1 MEDKD
6 SQKENT
12 RIASRKSGKQL
23 QKKGFQSEAETAAPP
38 SQPLP
43 NGVERRQ
50 SDQFGLKSPEKIP
63 SKQSASAAQCQSR
76 RPQGDA
82 RPAAWDKQA
91 ERAIAAPN
99 ASPSGA
105 TSCPENAEDDAAVD
119 TGRYQG
125 GEVATRLKT
134 ARIAAGFASAG
145 AAATQHG
152 WGVSLYQHQE
162 SGNRAFTA
170 SDVERF
176 AAAFNVPARW
186 IVTGE
191 GAEDRRLTETIQKAS
206 EERSRQSRASA
217 SRLRFCRL
225 VRGFRSVASAAERF
239 GLKRSTLS
247 NHELGAT
254 DFSAEWAS
262 VYGLAFGVRPEW
274 LVTGTMPSGLGAG
287 VDSYL
292 ERVQLK
298 DSEDA
303 KAHADAL
310 RHVGVSPVIADRAAI
325 AQALENLEAAS
336 RNGVPLSKRRPP
348 ATVMIPE
355 VPLAS
360 FAAAEI
366 SVSVGKS
373 LEEAKRRPAR
383 TWGFPMDYLE
393 SALKADAHDLV
404 VVAFG
409 ASSSPDTS
417 GERYVVNTAAP
428 ILAEAGTFVL
438 KSPTDRLLVRRLD
451 AGDRSLGDSLTAEDR
466 EEAATLVGRLVMRM
480 FQVE

>member
-1 MEDKD
+1 M
-6 SQKENT
+6 
-12 RIASRKSGKQL
+12 
-23 QKKGFQSEAETAAPP
+23 
-38 SQPLP
+38 
-43 NGVERRQ
+43 
-50 SDQFGLKSPEKIP
+50 
-63 SKQSASAAQCQSR
+63 
-76 RPQGDA
+76 
-82 RPAAWDKQA
+82 
-91 ERAIAAPN
+91 
-99 ASPSGA
+99 
-105 TSCPENAEDDAAVD
+105 D

-162 SGNRAFTA
+162 SGNRAFTT

-225 VRGFRSVASAAERF
+225 VRGFRSVGSAAEHF

-292 ERVQLK
+292 EGVQLK
-298 DSEDA
+298 DTDDA
-303 KAHADAL
+303 KAHAGAL
-310 RHVGVSPVIADRAAI
+310 RHVGVSPVTANRAAI
-325 AQALENLEAAS
+325 ARALENLEATS
-336 RNGVPLSKRRPP
+336 RKGVPVSKRPPP

-355 VPLAS
+355 VQPASLAV
-360 FAAAEI
+360 AEA
-366 SVSVGKS
+366 SESVGKS
-373 LEEAKRRPAR
+373 LDEAKRRPAR
-383 TWGFPMDYLE
+383 TWGVPMDFLAN
-393 SALKADAHDLV
+393 ALDADAQHLV
-404 VVAFG
+404 VVASG
-409 ASSSPDTS
+409 TPSSSGGSD
-417 GERYVVNTAAP
+417 ERYVVNTTASS
-428 ILAEAGTFVL
+428 LAQAGTFVL
-438 KSPTDRLLVRRLD
+438 KSPTGSLLVRRLE
-451 AGDRSLGDSLTAEDR
+451 AGERALGEALSGEDR
-466 EEAATLVGRLVMRM
+466 EDTGMLLGRLIMRM
-480 FQVE
+480 SRVD